1 MTTTTSG
8 EAYDDNHGQDKQYF
22 IIIIHIQGRK
32 ENKPTYL
39 NVFWQKG
46 DEEEQQPSNFN
57 IITFKHTNFDFTC
70 MDKKLHKFWYD
81 RII

>member
-1 MTTTTSG
+1 MVTTTTSG

-39 NVFWQKG
+39 NVF
-46 DEEEQQPSNFN
+46 
-57 IITFKHTNFDFTC
+57 
-70 MDKKLHKFWYD
+70 
-81 RII
+81 